1 MKEWGRQ
8 ASRERR
14 NGGGP
19 ELGVGNVLRLVK
31 EQQEVQWGWGEGG
44 KWGQQG
50 AGARSRRAL
59 WQGL

>member
-14 NGGGP
+14 KGGGP

-50 AGARSRRAL
+50 AGARF
-59 WQGL
+59 